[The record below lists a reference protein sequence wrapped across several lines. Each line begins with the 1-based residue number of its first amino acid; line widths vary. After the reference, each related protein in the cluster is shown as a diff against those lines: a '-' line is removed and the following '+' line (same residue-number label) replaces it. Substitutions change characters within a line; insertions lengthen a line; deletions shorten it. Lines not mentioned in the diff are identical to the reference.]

1 VRGDTRLLID
11 RIADM
16 VILLRAQPWSRA
28 ELAGRWKIT
37 PRAAHDIIQ
46 RADELFGIRVEYGP
60 DGYFLTD
67 EGIATFHRRKR
78 WTR

>member
-1 VRGDTRLLID
+1 MRGNTRLLID

-16 VILLRAQPWSRA
+16 VILLRSQPWSRA

-46 RADELFGIRVEYGP
+46 RADELFGIRVEYVSG
-60 DGYFLTD
+60 GYFLID